1 MVGRRLS
8 ERRLD
13 IGKMEERKK
22 NNPRP
27 LSVAVVV
34 AGMVVMMLVL
44 LFVLLLSG
52 FSVPEDMV
60 EPLIMG
66 IEDEAK
72 KGSPSPRSLEERN
85 Y

>member
-1 MVGRRLS
+1 
-8 ERRLD
+8 
-13 IGKMEERKK
+13 MEERKRK
-22 NNPRP
+22 NPRP
-27 LSVAVVV
+27 LSVAIVV
-34 AGMVVMMLVL
+34 A
-44 LFVLLLSG
+44 
-52 FSVPEDMV
+52 EDMV